1 MVGGYAMVKGEV
13 SEKLALRRGAALP
26 SVHDIARKPRPGLPR
41 GLDDPRWDFSPKEE
55 SDAPRRS
62 GAFVALGRVVARWA
76 EAMGW
81 VLAPLAFW
89 GALRVRSSSGRWLI
103 ATYVILFAVV
113 LVRHAMTLGYLSDRH
128 TLTMAVATLPWASA
142 GMLACARRVVSSIGR
157 VACPRLRGHGIG
169 GIGPP
174 EHAHEDVGMPPEIV
188 SERRWGIVGL
198 AALIVVGAA
207 IQAKP
212 AHASR
217 WGHQAAGRWL
227 IEHSDPSDAILDT
240 RGWAAFLAE
249 RPSYDPW
256 HVRQALTDAHL
267 RYIVVGADELG
278 ARSRRAA
285 TLRALLA
292 FAAEP
297 VAEFPGRRAG
307 GGVAVRVFRF
317 RRPESWEGLRP

>member
-1 MVGGYAMVKGEV
+1 
-13 SEKLALRRGAALP
+13 LP
-26 SVHDIARKPRPGLPR
+26 ASLGPGLPR

-62 GAFVALGRVVARWA
+62 GAVVAIGRVIARWA

-81 VLAPLAFW
+81 VLAPLALW
-89 GALRVRSSSGRWLI
+89 GTVRVRSSTGRWLI
-103 ATYVILFAVV
+103 AIYVILFAAV

-128 TLTMAVATLPWASA
+128 TLTMVVATLPWASA
-142 GMLACARRVVSSIGR
+142 GMLACARRVASSIG
-157 VACPRLRGHGIG
+157 
-169 GIGPP
+169 PP
-174 EHAHEDVGMPPEIV
+174 VHSHEDVGMAPEV
-188 SERRWGIVGL
+188 ASERRWGIVGL
-198 AALIVVGAA
+198 AALVVVGVAVR
-207 IQAKP
+207 AKP

-256 HVRQALTDAHL
+256 HVRQALTDAQL
-267 RYIVVGADELG
+267 RYIVVGADELD

-297 VAEFPGRRAG
+297 VAELPGRQDG
-307 GGVAVRVFRF
+307 SGVAVRVFRF
-317 RRPESWEGLRP
+317 HRPESWEGLRP